1 MGVGKIIFAGT
12 PEAAVPT
19 LEALISSDF
28 EVVAVLTRPD
38 APQGRKRILTPSPVA
53 QVAIA
58 QGIPVIY
65 ANRIDD
71 EVQKSI
77 DKFAADLGVVV
88 AYGALLPQHTL
99 DSVKLGW
106 INLHFS
112 TLPNWRGAAPVQRQ
126 VISGASQAGSSVF
139 QLVQELDAGDVYDWR
154 EWPILPDETAG
165 ELLTRLS
172 ILGAQQVLD
181 VVRTIDTRF
190 AVPKPQIG
198 ESTYARKLSLEDGH
212 LNLSLDSEAVYNQ
225 FRGVTP
231 EPGAFVLLG
240 DERLKIIEARLGT
253 DEEVVPSAITS
264 VSKKLYLGCVTG
276 SLELISVQP
285 AGKQAMS
292 AMDWFRGLRQEVVHV
307 S

>member
-1 MGVGKIIFAGT
+1 MKIIFAGT

-65 ANRIDD
+65 ANRIED
-71 EVQKSI
+71 EVQKAIEDS
-77 DKFAADLGVVV
+77 AADLGVVV
-88 AYGALLPQHTL
+88 AYGALLPQQTL
-99 DSVKLGW
+99 DSMKLGW

-112 TLPNWRGAAPVQRQ
+112 TLPHWRGAAPVQWQ

-139 QLVQELDAGDVYDWR
+139 QLVQKLDAGDVYDSR
-154 EWPILPDETAG
+154 ERPILPDETAG

-172 ILGAQQVLD
+172 VLGAQQVLD
-181 VVRTIDTRF
+181 VVRSIDTRF
-190 AVPKPQIG
+190 AEPKPQIG

-212 LNLSLDSEAVYNQ
+212 LNLSQDSESVYNQ

-231 EPGAFVLLG
+231 EPGAFVLFG

-264 VSKKLYLGCVTG
+264 VSKKLYLGCASG
-276 SLELISVQP
+276 SIELLSVQP

>member
-1 MGVGKIIFAGT
+1 MKIIFAGT
-12 PEAAVPT
+12 PDAAVPT

-65 ANRIDD
+65 ANRIED
-71 EVQKSI
+71 EVQKAIEDS
-77 DKFAADLGVVV
+77 AADLGVVV
-88 AYGALLPQHTL
+88 AYGALLPQQTL

-112 TLPNWRGAAPVQRQ
+112 TLPHWRGAAPVQWQ

-139 QLVQELDAGDVYDWR
+139 QLVQELDAGDVYDSR

-172 ILGAQQVLD
+172 VLGAQQVLD
-181 VVRTIDTRF
+181 VVRSIDTRF
-190 AVPKPQIG
+190 P
-198 ESTYARKLSLEDGH
+198 
-212 LNLSLDSEAVYNQ
+212 
-225 FRGVTP
+225 
-231 EPGAFVLLG
+231 
-240 DERLKIIEARLGT
+240 
-253 DEEVVPSAITS
+253 
-264 VSKKLYLGCVTG
+264 
-276 SLELISVQP
+276 
-285 AGKQAMS
+285 
-292 AMDWFRGLRQEVVHV
+292 
-307 S
+307 

>member
-1 MGVGKIIFAGT
+1 MKLIFAGT

-19 LEALISSDF
+19 LEALISSGF

-65 ANRIDD
+65 ANRIND
-71 EVQKSI
+71 EVQKAI
-77 DKFAADLGVVV
+77 DESAADLGVVV

-99 DSVKLGW
+99 DSLKLGW

-112 TLPNWRGAAPVQRQ
+112 SLPQWRGAAPVQWQ
-126 VISGASQAGSSVF
+126 VISGATQAGSSVF
-139 QLVQELDAGDVYDWR
+139 QLVKELDAGDVFDSR
-154 EWPILPDETAG
+154 QWPIFPDETAG

-172 ILGAQQVLD
+172 VLGAQQVLD
-181 VVRTIDTRF
+181 VVTSLDSGT
-190 AVPKPQIG
+190 AHPNPQQG
-198 ESTYARKLSLEDGH
+198 DSTYARKLSLEDGH
-212 LNLSLDSEAVYNQ
+212 LTLSLDSGAVYNQ

-231 EPGAFVLLG
+231 EPGAFVFIG
-240 DERLKIIEARLGT
+240 DERLKIIEARLGA

-264 VSKKLYLGCVTG
+264 VSKKLYLGCASG
-276 SLELISVQP
+276 SIELLSVQP

>member
-1 MGVGKIIFAGT
+1 MKIIFAGT
-12 PEAAVPT
+12 PDAAVPT

-65 ANRIDD
+65 ANRIED
-71 EVQKSI
+71 EVQKAIEDS
-77 DKFAADLGVVV
+77 AADLGVVV
-88 AYGALLPQHTL
+88 AYGALLPQQTL

-112 TLPNWRGAAPVQRQ
+112 TLPHWRGAAPVQWQ

-139 QLVQELDAGDVYDWR
+139 QLVQELDAGDVYDSR

-172 ILGAQQVLD
+172 VLGAQQVLD
-181 VVRTIDTRF
+181 VVRSIDTRF
-190 AVPKPQIG
+190 AEPKPQIG

-212 LNLSLDSEAVYNQ
+212 LNLSRDSESVYNQ

-231 EPGAFVLLG
+231 EPGAFVLFG

-285 AGKQAMS
+285 AGKQGMS

>member
-1 MGVGKIIFAGT
+1 MKIIFAGT
-12 PEAAVPT
+12 PEVAVPT
-19 LEALISSDF
+19 LEALINSDF

-53 QVAIA
+53 QAARA

-71 EVQKSI
+71 EVQKSL
-77 DKFAADLGVVV
+77 DEYDADLGVVV
-88 AYGALLPQHTL
+88 AYGALLPQRTL
-99 DSVKLGW
+99 DSITNGW

-112 TLPNWRGAAPVQRQ
+112 SLPHWRGAAPVQWQ

-139 QLVQELDAGDVYDWR
+139 LLVKELDAGDVFDTR
-154 EWPILPDETAG
+154 EWPIHPDETAG

-172 ILGAQQVLD
+172 VLGAQQVLD
-181 VVRTIDTRF
+181 VVDSLDSGNAQRM
-190 AVPKPQIG
+190 PQQG

-212 LNLSLDSEAVYNQ
+212 LHLTSDSVVVYNQ

-231 EPGAFVLLG
+231 EPGAFVMMG
-240 DERLKIIEARLGT
+240 DERLKIIDARLGT
-253 DEEVVPSAITS
+253 DSAIIPSTISS
-264 VSKKLYLGCVTG
+264 VSKKLYLGCAAG
-276 SLELISVQP
+276 SVELLSVQP

>member
-1 MGVGKIIFAGT
+1 MKIIFAGT

-65 ANRIDD
+65 ANRIED
-71 EVQKSI
+71 EVQKAIEDS
-77 DKFAADLGVVV
+77 AADLGVVV
-88 AYGALLPQHTL
+88 AYGALLPQQTL

-112 TLPNWRGAAPVQRQ
+112 TLPHWRGAAPVQWQ

-139 QLVQELDAGDVYDWR
+139 QLVQKLDAGDVYDSR

-172 ILGAQQVLD
+172 VLGAQQVLD
-181 VVRTIDTRF
+181 VVRSIDTRF
-190 AVPKPQIG
+190 AEPKPQIG

-212 LNLSLDSEAVYNQ
+212 LNLSQDSESVYNQ

-231 EPGAFVLLG
+231 EPGAFVLFG

-253 DEEVVPSAITS
+253 NEEVVPSAITS

-285 AGKQAMS
+285 AGKQGMS
-292 AMDWFRGLRQEVVHV
+292 AKDWFRGLRQEVVHV

>member
-1 MGVGKIIFAGT
+1 MKIIFAGT

-65 ANRIDD
+65 ANRIED
-71 EVQKSI
+71 EVQKAIEDS
-77 DKFAADLGVVV
+77 AADLGVVV
-88 AYGALLPQHTL
+88 AYGALLPQQTL

-112 TLPNWRGAAPVQRQ
+112 TLPHWRGAAPVQWQ

-139 QLVQELDAGDVYDWR
+139 QLVQKLDAGDVYDSR

-172 ILGAQQVLD
+172 VLGAQQVLD
-181 VVRTIDTRF
+181 VVRSIDTRF
-190 AVPKPQIG
+190 AEPKPQIG

-212 LNLSLDSEAVYNQ
+212 LNLSRDSESVYNQ

-231 EPGAFVLLG
+231 EPGAFVLFG

-285 AGKQAMS
+285 AGKQGMS

>member
-1 MGVGKIIFAGT
+1 MKIIFAGT

-28 EVVAVLTRPD
+28 KVVAVLTRPD

-65 ANRIDD
+65 ANRIED
-71 EVQKSI
+71 EVQKAIEDS
-77 DKFAADLGVVV
+77 AADLGVVV
-88 AYGALLPQHTL
+88 AYGALLPQQTL
-99 DSVKLGW
+99 DSMKLGW

-112 TLPNWRGAAPVQRQ
+112 TLPHWRGAAPVQWQ

-139 QLVQELDAGDVYDWR
+139 QLVQELDAGDVYDSR

-172 ILGAQQVLD
+172 VLGAQQVLD
-181 VVRTIDTRF
+181 VVRSIDTRF
-190 AVPKPQIG
+190 AEPKPQIG

-212 LNLSLDSEAVYNQ
+212 LNLSQDSESVYNQ

-231 EPGAFVLLG
+231 EPGAFVLFG

-264 VSKKLYLGCVTG
+264 ASKKLYLGCVTG
-276 SLELISVQP
+276 SLELINVQP
-285 AGKQAMS
+285 AGKQGMS